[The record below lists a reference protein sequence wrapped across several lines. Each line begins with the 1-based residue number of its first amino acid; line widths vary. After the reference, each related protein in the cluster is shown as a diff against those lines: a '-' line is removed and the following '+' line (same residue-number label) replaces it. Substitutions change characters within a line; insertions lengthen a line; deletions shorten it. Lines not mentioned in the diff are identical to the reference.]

1 MIIVLIGYMGSG
13 KSTVGKEL
21 AKKLNFNFLDLDNY
35 IENKYNSTISDIFDI
50 QGEIYFRKIES
61 ECVREICKKN
71 ENIIFSLGG
80 GTPCYGNI
88 MTYLLNSS
96 VISVYLKGSIST
108 IFKRL
113 LIDKNKRPLIS
124 NIDELDLKEFI
135 AKHLFERSKFYNKA
149 DHIISIDSFTTKQ
162 LVDRLKFLTL
172 DQ

>member
-71 ENIIFSLGG
+71 EKYYFFIGW
-80 GTPCYGNI
+80 GNC
-88 MTYLLNSS
+88 MLWQYN
-96 VISVYLKGSIST
+96 
-108 IFKRL
+108 
-113 LIDKNKRPLIS
+113 
-124 NIDELDLKEFI
+124 DLFI
-135 AKHLFERSKFYNKA
+135 K
-149 DHIISIDSFTTKQ
+149 
-162 LVDRLKFLTL
+162 
-172 DQ
+172 

>member
-80 GTPCYGNI
+80 GTPCYGNT

-96 VISVYLKGSIST
+96 VISVYLKGSINN
-108 IFKRL
+108 FKRL
-113 LIDKNKRPLIS
+113 LIEKNKRPLIS
-124 NIDELDLKEFI
+124 NINEKNLKEFI

-149 DHIISIDSFTTKQ
+149 NHIVNIDSFTIKQ
-162 LVDRLKFLTL
+162 LVDRIKLLTL
-172 DQ
+172 D

>member
-21 AKKLNFNFLDLDNY
+21 AKKLKFNFLDLDNY
-35 IENKYNSTISDIFDI
+35 IENKYNSSISDIFDI
-50 QGEIYFRKIES
+50 HGEIYFRKIES

-80 GTPCYGNI
+80 GTPCYGNT

-108 IFKRL
+108 LFKRL
-113 LIDKNKRPLIS
+113 LIEKNKRPLIS
-124 NIDELDLKEFI
+124 NINEKNLKEFI

-149 DHIISIDSFTTKQ
+149 NHIINIDSFTIKQ
-162 LVDRLKFLTL
+162 LVDRIKFLTL
-172 DQ
+172 D